1 MKDPDSR
8 GRFQGLSIHYY
19 SVPDGWSRPK
29 GSSTEFDENAWF
41 KTMQANLQMDE
52 IIRGHEAIMDRYD
65 PRKTKGLVVDEWG
78 NWYDVEPGTNPGFLY
93 QQNTLRDALTAAIHL
108 NIFNEH
114 AERVKVANLA
124 QMVNVLQSV
133 ILTKEEKMV
142 LTPTYHVFR
151 MFRVHQEAR
160 LLKSDL
166 KCEDYVFGDRGIPA
180 VSGSASLDNEG
191 KMHISLANLNPN
203 KAIVLNCP
211 IIGDTYKKVSGEV
224 LTADA
229 INAHNTFEAAE
240 KVKPAAFSGHSYKN
254 GVLTVTLPA
263 KSVVVLELTK

>member
-1 MKDPDSR
+1 
-8 GRFQGLSIHYY
+8 
-19 SVPDGWSRPK
+19 
-29 GSSTEFDENAWF
+29 
-41 KTMQANLQMDE
+41 
-52 IIRGHEAIMDRYD
+52 
-65 PRKTKGLVVDEWG
+65 
-78 NWYDVEPGTNPGFLY
+78 
-93 QQNTLRDALTAAIHL
+93 
-108 NIFNEH
+108 
-114 AERVKVANLA
+114 
-124 QMVNVLQSV
+124 MVNVLQSV